1 MSIQFD
7 LERLDSLYNF
17 KQETIQLCIQF
28 IKNVIKNSYHSKM
41 KSNKKLMEIE
51 TDLYDIFCRWNFNC
65 IQKNTFDMDLFLPKD
80 DFIMLVDIS
89 YYLRR
94 FHIELSDTLIDFPF
108 HEFNRIREKAS
119 KNRSKNQKRLVYC
132 SPLQNERLISMYQ
145 GDNLEVDKSKLLSRY
160 YYLGGLN
167 NSLSTPP
174 EVLSLFPSH
183 ELFGTPF
190 NTCSPTYC
198 SPFADES
205 LFGSSGSFFEFTDYR
220 DDIIYY
226 ANPPFDDTFCTCMA
240 DRLLEQL
247 DIRLF
252 SLIIIIP
259 VWDKDQQSKYNLKNF
274 GLPFDSYNKLVQSKY
289 FIKEKFLNKKNYPFF
304 NYFYKR
310 YIYISNTHIINLG
323 IPVDIDQIITKW
335 ASLKNEK
342 IN

>member
-167 NSLSTPP
+167 NSLSTPT

-183 ELFGTPF
+183 
-190 NTCSPTYC
+190 
-198 SPFADES
+198 
-205 LFGSSGSFFEFTDYR
+205 
-220 DDIIYY
+220 
-226 ANPPFDDTFCTCMA
+226 
-240 DRLLEQL
+240 
-247 DIRLF
+247 
-252 SLIIIIP
+252 
-259 VWDKDQQSKYNLKNF
+259 
-274 GLPFDSYNKLVQSKY
+274 
-289 FIKEKFLNKKNYPFF
+289 
-304 NYFYKR
+304 
-310 YIYISNTHIINLG
+310 
-323 IPVDIDQIITKW
+323 
-335 ASLKNEK
+335 
-342 IN
+342 